1 MDLLSSVG
9 VTESGGV
16 GERSIF
22 VSGLV
27 GLASMP
33 RADSETPLGDADAC
47 RHSEP
52 PSERTARKPRVNMT
66 YYSTNTDKE
75 TYGASDGRKRGG
87 VGDKRCVPKGMYGT
101 KLTFKASSR
110 LKVFPQPWHALFW
123 DFAECRA

>member
-27 GLASMP
+27 GLPSVP

-52 PSERTARKPRVNMT
+52 PSERTARKPRVNMIH
-66 YYSTNTDKE
+66 YSTNTDKE
-75 TYGASDGRKRGG
+75 TYGASDGRKGG
-87 VGDKRCVPKGMYGT
+87 GSGR
-101 KLTFKASSR
+101 
-110 LKVFPQPWHALFW
+110 
-123 DFAECRA
+123 